1 MSDHSRDLRNQLLG
15 ASGRDEGCAAG
26 FEVVDQYVEAVVR
39 GGDAERQFPE
49 IVVHMAG
56 CAACREDI
64 EGIIAAFRRQSS
76 FDQPR

>member
-1 MSDHSRDLRNQLLG
+1 MSDDPRDLRNRLLG

-26 FEVVDQYVEAVVR
+26 FEIVEQYVEAVVR
-39 GGDAERQFPE
+39 GGDAEHQFPE

-56 CAACREDI
+56 CADCREDI
-64 EGIIAAFRRQSS
+64 EGMIAALRRLSS